1 MLQTVKQHPAFVLP
15 VPREIPVEQP
25 EGAQAFAD
33 WIVSGP
39 AQQRIGEFG
48 KEKFGQPLF
57 FPDAGKDE
65 ASLGS

>member
-1 MLQTVKQHPAFVLP
+1 MT
-15 VPREIPVEQP
+15 PRAGERVQP

-33 WIVSGP
+33 WVVSGP

-48 KEKFGQPLF
+48 KEEFGQPLF

-65 ASLGS
+65 ASLGT